1 MGQGR
6 GRITAALLAAAL
18 ALGLPVA
25 PALSG
30 HGPAAPLLAQ
40 SGQREQ
46 LISADQAAAAAR
58 RATGGRVLRVEL
70 HRGGRPWY
78 RVKVLVDG
86 ERVRS
91 VRVDAR
97 SGRVR
102 D

>member
-1 MGQGR
+1 MGG
-6 GRITAALLAAAL
+6 GRIRAAIVAAVLLA
-18 ALGLPVA
+18 GL
-25 PALSG
+25 
-30 HGPAAPLLAQ
+30 PAAPAAAVPAAGPVLLAQ
-40 SGQREQ
+40 SGDREG
-46 LISADQAAAAAR
+46 LISPDRAAAAAR

-70 HRGGRPWY
+70 RDNGRPWY

-97 SGRVR
+97 SGRVH